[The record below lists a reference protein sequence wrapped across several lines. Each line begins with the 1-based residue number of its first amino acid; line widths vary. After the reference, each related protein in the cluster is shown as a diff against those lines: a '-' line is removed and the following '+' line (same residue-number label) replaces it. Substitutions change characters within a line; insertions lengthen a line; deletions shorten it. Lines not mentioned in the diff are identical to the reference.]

1 MKLNGIGVGA
11 LVLGMS
17 VGLASA
23 ASASTVLNVT
33 WSGTTQSLGTISGDG
48 SGADFY
54 NYGGGTTN
62 SGLDLQLATAYA
74 FVHESNTTG
83 DLSFGM
89 VFTGSNVATPRS
101 TCARAPIGDPSLCR
115 TTFEGVLSGA
125 SASSTVSVKDD
136 GANIFGDSDRSGL
149 GANGYYQLIPFTGTT
164 DGFVVDGITTGT
176 TLTMDVSV
184 FDKFENIVFVSGSED
199 TPVYTPFT
207 LNGGDADLSIQI
219 GGAGPQLNIAG
230 PSAVP
235 LPAGMVLL
243 LSGLGV
249 VGGLRAR
256 SRKSS

>member
-1 MKLNGIGVGA
+1 MKLNGISVGA
-11 LVLGMS
+11 LVLGATL
-17 VGLASA
+17 GFASA

-33 WSGTTQSLGTISGDG
+33 WSGETQNLGTISGDG

-54 NYGGGTTN
+54 DYSGGTTN

-74 FVHESNTTG
+74 FVHESNTSG

-101 TCARAPIGDPSLCR
+101 TCAKAPIGDPSLCR
-115 TTFEGVLSGA
+115 TTFEGVLTGA

-136 GANIFGDSDRSGL
+136 GRNIFGDSDRSGL

-176 TLTMDVSV
+176 TLTMDVST
-184 FDKFENIVFVSGSED
+184 FDKFENLVFVSGSED
-199 TPVYTPFT
+199 APIYTAFN
-207 LNGGDADLSIQI
+207 LNNNDADLSIQI
-219 GGAGPQLNIAG
+219 GGPGPALRIQA

-256 SRKSS
+256 SNKRS